1 MLEAKEVLMK
11 SYLEEGKFGPLN
23 DAYTRFLSA
32 EARYHDKDMW
42 RTSPD
47 TCIEAFQE
55 MIQESANFI
64 RAKSE
69 LASRHIPFIFD
80 STKAKYVKTPL
91 LPHSGTD

>member
-1 MLEAKEVLMK
+1 MK

-32 EARYHDKDMW
+32 EARYRDKDMW

-47 TCIEAFQE
+47 ICIEAFQE

-64 RAKSE
+64 RARSE
-69 LASRHIPFIFD
+69 LTSRRIPFIFD
-80 STKAKYVKTPL
+80 STKGKYVKTPL
-91 LPHSGTD
+91 LPLSGVD